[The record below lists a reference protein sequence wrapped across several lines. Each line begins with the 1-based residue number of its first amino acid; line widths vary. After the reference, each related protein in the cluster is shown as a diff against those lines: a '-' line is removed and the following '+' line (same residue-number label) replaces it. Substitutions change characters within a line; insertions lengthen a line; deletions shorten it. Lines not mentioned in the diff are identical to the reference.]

1 MGSVV
6 VVGMAV
12 AIGVAVGELV
22 TVGVGVAVAVADAL
36 LVAVAVVVADAV
48 AAVVG
53 VGVDGEAVGVSV
65 VVAVATIAVMVDVGL
80 LVAVGVPVVADEA
93 VAIGVVVSVGDGVS
107 VAVNVGDG
115 VSVAV
120 NVGVPAVVAVVAP
133 AGVLG
138 AVAVSVDM
146 DVAVAVAVAMGVR
159 VVVAVGMTVAVPV
172 AVFAAVVVAVAMG
185 MLVLGVGATGMVVA
199 VGAAGGMAGGA
210 GVVVLVGVGV
220 AVADVVTNAGSGVF
234 ARVCVS
240 GVAIMTGAVVGG
252 KGSDDGGTVAAPIR
266 AGVAVAV
273 REGARFTAL
282 AVAVARARG
291 REVRLGAATLL
302 APLIVCRAFVGRAA
316 RRPDGT
322 GQRGPPRPKARCAP
336 APRPAFSTRR
346 VPLVALPVRWA
357 SVTAMRIGRSWLR
370 RCVSVNACVRLSI
383 RIPNVRPVDIVRAVT
398 RAIRCAL
405 QHPDS
410 WKAIIVPFR
419 RRAGPPI
426 AHRKVIAVAGG
437 RGDRRTGVDSGA
449 TRPLRMAPDGR
460 APVAIGCV

>member
-93 VAIGVVVSVGDGVS
+93 VAIGVVVS
-107 VAVNVGDG
+107 VGDG

-336 APRPAFSTRR
+336 VPRPAFSTRR

-405 QHPDS
+405 QHSDS

>member
-93 VAIGVVVSVGDGVS
+93 VAIGVVVS
-107 VAVNVGDG
+107 VGDG